1 MVMSVCSGAYVL
13 GAAGLLDG
21 RDCTTHWRYA
31 SDLAKRFPLARVNPD
46 VLYVCDGP
54 VLTSAGSAAGLDLCL
69 HLIRQDYGERLA
81 NIAARR
87 MIMPPH
93 RAGAQAA
100 ETLAPLL
107 DEIASELDKDHSVTS
122 MSARAAM
129 SERTFAR
136 RFRAETGTTPHLW
149 LTEQR
154 VHYARSLLEA
164 GDEPVEVVAR
174 RSGFGTAAM
183 LRHHFSRVVG
193 TSPAAYRQVFRG

>member
-1 MVMSVCSGAYVL
+1 
-13 GAAGLLDG
+13 
-21 RDCTTHWRYA
+21 
-31 SDLAKRFPLARVNPD
+31 
-46 VLYVCDGP
+46 
-54 VLTSAGSAAGLDLCL
+54 
-69 HLIRQDYGERLA
+69 
-81 NIAARR
+81 
-87 MIMPPH
+87 
-93 RAGAQAA
+93 
-100 ETLAPLL
+100 L
-107 DEIASELDKDHSVTS
+107 DEIASELAKDHSVTS

-154 VHYARSLLEA
+154 VRYARSLLEA